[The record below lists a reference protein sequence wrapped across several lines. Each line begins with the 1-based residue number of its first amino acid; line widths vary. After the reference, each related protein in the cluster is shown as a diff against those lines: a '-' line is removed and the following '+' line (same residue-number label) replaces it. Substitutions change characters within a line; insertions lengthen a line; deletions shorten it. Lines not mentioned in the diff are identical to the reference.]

1 MLPFARPGWR
11 LALSLDQRGKGLVDH
26 EGDDHR
32 AQRLDERERH
42 VEPHQRVPQGF
53 NLGVDRAVHIQ
64 DHVHGHEQR
73 IHGIGDIVIDGHAR
87 DRHGQRA
94 CDGAN
99 QRAAARFFVVI
110 DHACRDDEE
119 DPQQEIG
126 EFAHA
131 AGGGKQHVD
140 EVFHQA
146 HHGAGNG
153 AHGEGSD
160 QGGQFRKIQ
169 LDEAGHQWHAEAEK
183 HEDG

>member
-1 MLPFARPGWR
+1 M
-11 LALSLDQRGKGLVDH
+11 S
-26 EGDDHR
+26 R
-32 AQRLDERERH
+32 A
-42 VEPHQRVPQGF
+42 PSG
-53 NLGVDRAVHIQ
+53 LGVYLLLIFQLLLLYQHPVR
-64 DHVHGHEQR
+64 E
-73 IHGIGDIVIDGHAR
+73 
-87 DRHGQRA
+87 
-94 CDGAN
+94 
-99 QRAAARFFVVI
+99 
-110 DHACRDDEE
+110 
-119 DPQQEIG
+119 QEIG